1 MLLLELAHVG
11 FDVVFDLETI
21 GFKVADPFFAAT
33 TIGVAMNLDRN
44 EVGGLDQG
52 RHEQGAQGDQTQ
64 RVSHGIRLG

>member
-1 MLLLELAHVG
+1 MLEFAHAG
-11 FDVVFDLETI
+11 FYVVFDLEAI
-21 GFKVADPFFAAT
+21 GLQVGDPFFAAT